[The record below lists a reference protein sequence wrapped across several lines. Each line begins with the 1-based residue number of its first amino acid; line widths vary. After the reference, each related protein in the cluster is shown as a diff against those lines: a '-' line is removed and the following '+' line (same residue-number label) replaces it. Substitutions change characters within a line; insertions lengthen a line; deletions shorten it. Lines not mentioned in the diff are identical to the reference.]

1 MLDKNFIKDLT
12 KLTEKCDMPEKSL
25 RQTALFCATLPLY
38 RMEQSGKS
46 STPKRKLYFFS
57 EIVVNFLIDTYTFAD
72 IGDNLSTPKC
82 INQQVLYAENQVQ
95 KFEIF
100 EENLK
105 EELSQK
111 NKTIVFLKSIKDV
124 IKMAQILCVKGYPL
138 TIIHR

>member
-12 KLTEKCDMPEKSL
+12 NLTEKYDMPEKSL

-46 STPKRKLYFFS
+46 NTPKKNLYFFS
-57 EIVVNFLIDTYTFAD
+57 RTVAKFLIDTYTFAD

-82 INQQVLYAENQVQ
+82 INQQILYANDQVQ
-95 KFEIF
+95 KFQIF
-100 EENLK
+100 EEKLK

-111 NKTIVFLKSIKDV
+111 NKTIVFFKTIKDV
-124 IKMAQILCVKGYPL
+124 IKMAQLLCVKGYPL